1 MQNIL
6 AKRQELYPYFE
17 KIKTT
22 NKEEEC
28 LTGFNILTKLF
39 ENIKNNKSELQ
50 YRLIKTTN
58 KVISSK
64 LMNLNGIKELLIKV
78 GFELKDENYV
88 LYNNDLDNLEIS
100 LGILNQ
106 YKDEIGNKVY
116 IIEQGKKIEQNPE
129 VFKEK
134 QKILKKIEEE
144 KKQKESIQR
153 QIEDD
158 KNFRK
163 DRFRYTSNK

>member
-78 GFELKDENYV
+78 GFEFKDENYV

-106 YKDEIGNKVY
+106 YKDEVGNKVY
-116 IIEQGKKIEQNPE
+116 IIEQGKKIIAEQ
-129 VFKEK
+129 
-134 QKILKKIEEE
+134 II
-144 KKQKESIQR
+144 R
-153 QIEDD
+153 QQ
-158 KNFRK
+158 
-163 DRFRYTSNK
+163 

>member
-28 LTGFNILTKLF
+28 STGFNILTKLF

-64 LMNLNGIKELLIKV
+64 LREEKN
-78 GFELKDENYV
+78 
-88 LYNNDLDNLEIS
+88 IS
-100 LGILNQ
+100 KRLQDSIMLS
-106 YKDEIGNKVY
+106 
-116 IIEQGKKIEQNPE
+116 QN
-129 VFKEK
+129 KEK
-134 QKILKKIEEE
+134 NEELIIQLNTYKEKYERLANSISDIESRLKSASQSNIKYQENELNYKKNIKFLEEKLKKHSENF
-144 KKQKESIQR
+144 QKMKHR
-153 QIEDD
+153 CYD
-158 KNFRK
+158 
-163 DRFRYTSNK
+163 

>member
-1 MQNIL
+1 MQNVL

-28 LTGFNILTKLF
+28 LTGFNILTKLL

-106 YKDEIGNKVY
+106 YKDEVGNKVY